1 MGIGAIGVGTEG
13 DMADFEFPRKLEE
26 AAESGQDFALV
37 DHGVAVV
44 TRRAWMVDLPRVVDE
59 LSRRWS
65 LELGRPFQPGGQ
77 ASWVAPARTKSGT
90 RVVLKVAWPH
100 DEALHEADGLR
111 AWNGDGTVRLL
122 DSLVSNETTALLLES
137 CLPGSALSQTLPPR
151 EQDVILTGLL
161 RRLWI
166 EPPSAHPFRPLQAMC
181 DWWAD
186 EYEEKAAAVDRQPRL
201 DEGLSRAGIELF
213 RSLPGTGEQ
222 AVLLFTDLHPDNVLA
237 AVREP
242 WLAIDPKPYVGDP
255 TYDPLQHMLN
265 FPDRL
270 AADPAGFV
278 LRMAHLLDLEAE
290 RLRQWLFA
298 RCVQESIDQPH
309 LLSVIIKIAP

>member
-1 MGIGAIGVGTEG
+1 MS
-13 DMADFEFPRKLEE
+13 DFEFPRKLVE
-26 AAESGQDFALV
+26 AAGSGQDVALV
-37 DHGVAVV
+37 DRGVAAV
-44 TRRAWMVDLPRVVDE
+44 TRRTWMEGLPREVDE
-59 LSRRWS
+59 LARRWS

-77 ASWVAPARTKSGT
+77 ASWVAPARMKSGT
-90 RVVLKVAWPH
+90 QVVLKVAWRH

-111 AWNGDGTVRLL
+111 VWNGDGTVRLL
-122 DSLVSNETTALLLES
+122 DSLAINETTALLLES
-137 CLPGSALSQTLPPR
+137 CQPGSTLSQTLPPQ

-186 EYEEKAAAVDRQPRL
+186 EYEEKAAAVDQGLRL
-201 DEGLSRAGIELF
+201 DRGLSRAGIELF
-213 RSLPGTGEQ
+213 RSLPRTAEQ
-222 AVLLFTDLHPDNVLA
+222 SVLLFTDLHPDNVLA
-237 AVREP
+237 ATREP

-278 LRMAHLLDLEAE
+278 LRMARLLDLDDE

-309 LLSVIIKIAP
+309 LLSAIIKIAP